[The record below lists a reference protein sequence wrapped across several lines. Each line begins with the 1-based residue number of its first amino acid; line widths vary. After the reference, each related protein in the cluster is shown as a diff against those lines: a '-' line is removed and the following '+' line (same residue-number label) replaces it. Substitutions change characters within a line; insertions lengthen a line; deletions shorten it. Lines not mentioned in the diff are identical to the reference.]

1 MRELKIGANDANLRL
16 DKFITKAMPTLPQA
30 LMYKYIRLKRIKV
43 NGKRAEISTRLCVG
57 DVVSAYINDEF
68 FAEVPKKYD
77 FMSASDKIE
86 VVYEDQNIILVDKRQ
101 GLLVHPDDKEYND
114 TLIARIQHYLYKKG
128 EYHPEDE
135 NSFRPALANRI
146 DRNTGGIVIAAKN
159 AEALRI
165 LCDKIKLREID
176 KFYLAAVH
184 GVPKVKSAT
193 LEGFLEKNEDK
204 NIVFI
209 KKNKTD
215 ENRIIRTKYN
225 VVKENREVYKAES
238 GNQKLPETDCSTEVE
253 LQTKPEQITLPT
265 DLLSKDNHKEFNL
278 IGQLFATYWLI
289 EMEEQ
294 LFIIDQHAAHEKVLF
309 ERTMEKL
316 RNQEEILTQSLM
328 PPMILSLTMREA
340 DCLKRNIQTFER
352 LGFAIEEF
360 GGLEFKVTEVPAD
373 LVTVDS
379 KELLT
384 EVLNTLLSEREY
396 KNADVLLEK
405 VASLSCK
412 AAVKGNHRM
421 SEAEAKQLISDMLT
435 LDNPYHC
442 PHGRPTTISMSKYEL
457 ERKFKRIV

>member
-1 MRELKIGANDANLRL
+1 VIHQQTEIK
-16 DKFITKAMPTLPQA
+16 PTIEQK
-30 LMYKYIRLKRIKV
+30 M
-43 NGKRAEISTRLCVG
+43 
-57 DVVSAYINDEF
+57 
-68 FAEVPKKYD
+68 EV
-77 FMSASDKIE
+77 
-86 VVYEDQNIILVDKRQ
+86 L
-101 GLLVHPDDKEYND
+101 
-114 TLIARIQHYLYKKG
+114 
-128 EYHPEDE
+128 
-135 NSFRPALANRI
+135 
-146 DRNTGGIVIAAKN
+146 
-159 AEALRI
+159 
-165 LCDKIKLREID
+165 
-176 KFYLAAVH
+176 
-184 GVPKVKSAT
+184 
-193 LEGFLEKNEDK
+193 
-204 NIVFI
+204 
-209 KKNKTD
+209 
-215 ENRIIRTKYN
+215 YN

-396 KNADVLLEK
+396 KNADVLLK
-405 VASLSCK
+405 RWRLFPV
-412 AAVKGNHRM
+412 
-421 SEAEAKQLISDMLT
+421 KQL
-435 LDNPYHC
+435 
-442 PHGRPTTISMSKYEL
+442 SKVI
-457 ERKFKRIV
+457 IVCRRQRQNS